1 MRIIPNRKKE
11 FPSEL
16 ALAAGVGVGYILM
29 LNLLRMRR
37 RMNFRGKSVVI
48 TGGSRGL
55 GLEMA
60 RQLAA
65 EGANLALLARNE
77 PELRQAQ
84 LELHRAGAQVMII
97 PTDVTDRHQVFSAIR
112 QVADT
117 YGGVDVLINNA
128 GLIQVSPVN
137 HLKLEDYE
145 DAMDVHFWG
154 PLYAM
159 LAVIPYMRQQ
169 GGGRIINIASIV
181 GLVAVPHMAPYA
193 ASKFALEGLSD
204 AFRAE
209 LARDN
214 ILVSTINP
222 GLMRTGS
229 YYHGNY
235 KGQQEKE
242 FAWFSLLASSPLVA
256 MSSRRAARQVVQT
269 ARYGIPERT
278 LTFQARILQLVEEL
292 APNVT
297 AWVMKTVN
305 RTVLPA
311 PTDLKGEE
319 IKTGFESRSNK
330 LTSKL
335 TQLGEKAAERNN
347 ELIAERGS

>member
-1 MRIIPNRKKE
+1 MRILPNRKKE

-29 LNLLRMRR
+29 LNLLRMQRR
-37 RMNFRGKSVVI
+37 INFRGKSVVI

-84 LELHRAGAQVMII
+84 LELHQAGAQVMVI
-97 PTDVTDRHQVFSAIR
+97 PTDVMDRDQVFSAIR

-117 YGGVDVLINNA
+117 YGSVDVLINNA
-128 GLIQVSPVN
+128 GVIQVSPVN

-145 DAMDVHFWG
+145 DAMAVHFWG

-159 LAVIPYMRQQ
+159 LAVIPYMRQR
-169 GGGRIINIASIV
+169 GGGRIINIASIG

-242 FAWFSLLASSPLVA
+242 FAWFSLMATSPLVA
-256 MSSRRAARQVVQT
+256 MSSKRAARQVVQA

-278 LTFQARILQLVEEL
+278 LTFQARILQLLEEL
-292 APNVT
+292 APNFT

-319 IKTGFESRSNK
+319 LKTGFESRSNK

-347 ELIAERGS
+347 ELIAERGP